1 MYKGN
6 ITDIKGVLAGHVTD
20 EKGKTGCTVVLF
32 GDGAVAGVDVRGA
45 APGTR
50 ETDLLK
56 PGNTVEKIHAVLL
69 AGGSAFGLDAATGVM
84 RWLEEHDIGFD
95 TMVAKVP
102 IVPAA
107 VLFDLAVGDPKARPD
122 AAMGYAACQGANES
136 DLPQGAVGA
145 GTGATVGKLLG
156 PMYAMTGGVGTAAM
170 KTSGGATVAA
180 VVAVN
185 ALGDVIDYTNNKIIA
200 GVRLPAGIHPGC
212 MGEQHPWDATSPGCM
227 GEQHPED
234 ATSPGAQAILASG
247 KMPDITGGTNTTIGV
262 VVTDAKLT
270 KVQANRLATIAH
282 DGLSWSIRP
291 VHTALDGDTLF
302 AASYGD
308 READFNAVCAT
319 AVEVVARA
327 VNNAVEVKM

>member
-6 ITDIKGVLAGHVTD
+6 ITDVKGVLAGHATD
-20 EKGKTGCTVVLF
+20 EKGRTGCTVVIF
-32 GDGAVAGVDVRGA
+32 KEGATAGVDVRGA

-50 ETDLLK
+50 ETDLLH
-56 PGNTVEKIHAVLL
+56 PGNLVERVHAILL
-69 AGGSAFGLDAATGVM
+69 SGGSAFGLDAAGGVM
-84 RWLEEHDIGFD
+84 KWLEERGIGFD
-95 TMVAKVP
+95 TKVAKVP

-107 VLFDLAVGDPKARPD
+107 VLFDLGVGDAKARPD
-122 AAMGYAACQGANES
+122 AAMGYAACQAATDEP
-136 DLPQGAVGA
+136 LKQGAVGA

-156 PMYAMTGGVGTAAM
+156 PLFAMAGGVGTAAM

-200 GVRLPAGIHPGC
+200 GIRLPAGIHPGA
-212 MGEQHPWDATSPGCM
+212 H
-227 GEQHPED
+227 
-234 ATSPGAQAILASG
+234 AILASG
-247 KMPDITGGTNTTIGV
+247 KMPDITGGTNTTIGII
-262 VVTDAKLT
+262 VTDAKLT
-270 KVQANRLATIAH
+270 KEQANRLAAIAH
-282 DGLSWSIRP
+282 DGLAWSIRP

-308 READFNAVCAT
+308 READFNAISAA

-327 VNNAVEVKM
+327 VNNAVS